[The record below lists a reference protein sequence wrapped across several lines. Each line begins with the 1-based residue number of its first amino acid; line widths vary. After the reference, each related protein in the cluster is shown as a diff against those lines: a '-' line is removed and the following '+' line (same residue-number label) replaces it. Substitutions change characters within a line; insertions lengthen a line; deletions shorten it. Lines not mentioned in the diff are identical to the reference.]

1 MRYMMMIKATPDYEA
16 GRPPNPALMAGMGKL
31 TEQMT
36 KAGVLL
42 LSEGL
47 LPSSQG
53 TRVKYAG
60 GKRTVTDGPFAEAK
74 ELIGGFAIVEAKS
87 KDEALALANRLVEIH
102 VEAGVPDF
110 EMEIRPL
117 FGPGDGGPPKR

>member
-1 MRYMMMIKATPDYEA
+1 MRYMMMIKATPESEA

-31 TEQMT
+31 TEKMM
-36 KAGVLL
+36 KAGVVL

-53 TRVKYAG
+53 TRISYTG

-74 ELIGGFAIVEAKS
+74 ELIGGFAIIEAKS
-87 KDEALALANRLVEIH
+87 KDEALALANHVVDVH
-102 VEAGVPDF
+102 VEAGVDEF

-117 FGPGDGGPPKR
+117 FGPGDFGPPKR